1 MNIFITG
8 TSRGI
13 GKYLAEYHL
22 SKGHNVFGCSR
33 SSSTITNG
41 NYFHF
46 IADIT
51 NEADINKVYNH
62 LIVKNSSIDI
72 LINNAGVASMNF
84 SVLSPVSQVKNIFE
98 TNFLGTYILSK
109 VFFKLLKKSI
119 NPRII
124 NFSTVAVPL
133 NLEGEAIYSS
143 SKAAVEQLTKV
154 MAKELYPFGI
164 TVNAVGPSPIK
175 TDLIKHISEEK
186 LESLLNKMSVKS
198 FGNLE
203 DVSNVIDFFIKSESK
218 NITGQIIYL
227 GGLSK

>member
-1 MNIFITG
+1 MNFFITG

-13 GKYLAEYHL
+13 GKYLAEYYL
-22 SKGHNVFGCSR
+22 SKGHFVYGCSR
-33 SSSTITNG
+33 NTQSIDNK

-46 IADIT
+46 NTDVTKEEDAL
-51 NEADINKVYNH
+51 KVYQYFLLNNT
-62 LIVKNSSIDI
+62 IIDV
-72 LINNAGVASMNF
+72 LINNAGIASMNF
-84 SVLSPVSQVKNIFE
+84 SVLTPINLVKNIFE
-98 TNFLGTYILSK
+98 TNFLGTFIFSK
-109 VFFKLLKKSI
+109 VFFKVLKRSI

-154 MAKELYPFGI
+154 MAKEFYPFGI

-175 TDLIKHISEEK
+175 TDLIKHISQAK
-186 LESLLNKMSVKS
+186 LESLLNKMSVKA
-198 FGNLE
+198 FGNFE
-203 DVSNVIDFFIKSESK
+203 DISTVIDFFIKSESK